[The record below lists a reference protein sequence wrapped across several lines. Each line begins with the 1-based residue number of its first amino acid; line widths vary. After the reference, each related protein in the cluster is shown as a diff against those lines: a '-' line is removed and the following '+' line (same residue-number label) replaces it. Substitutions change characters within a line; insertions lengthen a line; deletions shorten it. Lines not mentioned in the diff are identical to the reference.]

1 MVSPPHPRPS
11 KGETPLDTSGKLR
24 PMSRR
29 DEVLTT
35 HREAIRAI
43 AARHNA
49 DHIALIGSVAR
60 GDDTDDS
67 DFDFLGNFRPGTSL
81 FDLAALT
88 ADLEKLL
95 GRHVDVVSIGGLRPE
110 DEQVIK
116 EAVLL

>member
-1 MVSPPHPRPS
+1 
-11 KGETPLDTSGKLR
+11 
-24 PMSRR
+24 MSRR

-60 GDDTDDS
+60 GEDTEDS
-67 DFDFLGNFRPGTSL
+67 DYDFLGNFRSGTSL
-81 FDLAALT
+81 FDIAALT
-88 ADLEKLL
+88 EELESLL

-110 DEQVIK
+110 DGQVIE
-116 EAVLL
+116 EAILL

>member
-1 MVSPPHPRPS
+1 
-11 KGETPLDTSGKLR
+11 
-24 PMSRR
+24 MSRR

-67 DFDFLGNFRPGTSL
+67 DCDFLAEYTDETSL
-81 FDLAALT
+81 FDVARLIS
-88 ADLEKLL
+88 DLEALL
-95 GRHVDVVSIGGLRPE
+95 GCEVDVVSRRSLSRRLSG
-110 DEQVIK
+110 
-116 EAVLL
+116 VLDDAILL